1 MRWDQ
6 EMGFASYRLVWA
18 EKPQFTVGMEG
29 GRGVVSPSLP
39 IVSIVP
45 VMEYSGGGTGGLYT
59 PVMPRCSSSSACTLP
74 ILGLDEA

>member
-29 GRGVVSPSLP
+29 GRG
-39 IVSIVP
+39 
-45 VMEYSGGGTGGLYT
+45 GGTTLTAYRFNRTGDGIFGRGYRGAVYT
-59 PVMPRCSSSSACTLP
+59 SCLRH
-74 ILGLDEA
+74 